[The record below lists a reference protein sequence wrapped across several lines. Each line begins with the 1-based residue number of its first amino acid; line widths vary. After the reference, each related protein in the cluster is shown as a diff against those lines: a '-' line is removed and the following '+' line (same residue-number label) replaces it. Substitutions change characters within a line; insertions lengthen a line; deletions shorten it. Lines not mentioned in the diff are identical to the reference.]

1 MPAGDTAGQL
11 HRRFEPIDKHFL
23 RRKRQAFRPR
33 RSPPFLE
40 MVSHMNLGSYRI
52 ATKVLS
58 IIVLLGLVAGA
69 ITAAGVFSLHSL
81 HEATGELAAAGDKSV
96 LSARMRQNIIALN
109 RGEFRITVDP
119 TGSNLTEAVA
129 FIDKQRAELE
139 ERLTSAEA
147 AADDA
152 QAAVLAT
159 VRSTY
164 QEYLESLQ
172 QTIALAQSSGS
183 AIAIGEAQRTL
194 LDQTMAS
201 RKKAEAVE
209 QALIANTKV
218 LNDHADSVTAEAT
231 ALYAFASKTMI
242 IGAIAGILV
251 GLGLG
256 LIVSQKGIVQ
266 PIRRM
271 VECLRGL
278 AGGNLETDIY
288 GTKRKDE
295 IGEIAATTQVFKE
308 NMIKARDLATEQ
320 EALKRQAA
328 ADQQRAMNEMADA
341 FEASVSGI
349 VGTVSSSATELEKS
363 AQGMSATAEQT
374 NRQSTAVAAAA
385 EQATANVQTVAAATE
400 ELTSSITEIGRQ
412 VAQSAA
418 VARKAVDETTR
429 TNEVVNSLSTEAE
442 AIGDVVK
449 LISEI
454 ASQTNLLA
462 LNATIEA
469 ARAGDAG
476 KGFAVVASEVKN
488 LATQTAKATDDI
500 SAKIGSIQQATEQS
514 VNAIQSIA
522 RIIDEMSQISG
533 TIAAAVEEQGAATQE
548 ISRNV
553 LQASQGTSE
562 VSSNIAGVTVAAGE
576 TGHAASQVLS
586 AAADLGKQSELLRA
600 QVTQFIATVRESA

>member
-1 MPAGDTAGQL
+1 
-11 HRRFEPIDKHFL
+11 
-23 RRKRQAFRPR
+23 
-33 RSPPFLE
+33 
-40 MVSHMNLGSYRI
+40 MNLGNYRI

-58 IIVLLGLVAGA
+58 IIVLLGLVAAG
-69 ITAAGVFSLHSL
+69 ITTAGVLSLRSL
-81 HEATGELAAAGDKSV
+81 HEAAGELATAGDKSV

-119 TGSNLTEAVA
+119 SGSNLTEAVA
-129 FIDKQRAELE
+129 FIEKQRTELE
-139 ERLTSAEA
+139 ERLASAEA
-147 AADDA
+147 AADGA
-152 QAAVLAT
+152 QVAALAT
-159 VRSTY
+159 VRSAY
-164 QEYLESLQ
+164 QDYLVSLQ
-172 QTIALAQSSGS
+172 QTIELAQRSGS
-183 AIAIGEAQRTL
+183 GITIDGAQRTL
-194 LDQTMAS
+194 LEQTMAS
-201 RKKAEAVE
+201 RQKAEAVE
-209 QALIANTKV
+209 QALVANTKV
-218 LNDHADSVTAEAT
+218 LSEHADSVTAEAT
-231 ALYAFASKTMI
+231 ALYDFASQAMI
-242 IGAIAGILV
+242 IGAVVGILV
-251 GLGLG
+251 GLALG
-256 LIVSQKGIVQ
+256 LLVSQKGIVQ

-271 VECLRGL
+271 VDCLRGL
-278 AGGNLETDIY
+278 AGGNLEIDIY
-288 GTKRKDE
+288 GTTRRDE

-308 NMIKARDLATEQ
+308 NMVKARDLAAEQ
-320 EALKRQAA
+320 EALKRRAA
-328 ADQQRAMNEMADA
+328 EEQQRAMNKMADD
-341 FEASVSGI
+341 FESSVSGI
-349 VGTVSSSATELEKS
+349 VGTVSSAATELEKS

-412 VAQSAA
+412 VAQSSA
-418 VARKAVDETTR
+418 VAQKAVEETTR
-429 TNEVVNSLSTEAE
+429 TNAVVNSLSTEAE

-500 SAKIGSIQQATEQS
+500 SAKIASIQQATGQS
-514 VNAIQSIA
+514 VTAIQSIA
-522 RIIDEMSQISG
+522 RIIDEMSQISS

-586 AAADLGKQSELLRA
+586 AAADLGKQSELLRT
-600 QVTQFIATVRESA
+600 QVSQFIATVRDSA

>member
-1 MPAGDTAGQL
+1 
-11 HRRFEPIDKHFL
+11 
-23 RRKRQAFRPR
+23 
-33 RSPPFLE
+33 
-40 MVSHMNLGSYRI
+40 MNLGSFRI

-58 IIVLLGLVAGA
+58 IIALLGLVAAGITGA
-69 ITAAGVFSLHSL
+69 GIFSLRQL
-81 HEATGELAAAGDKSV
+81 HDATAELAIASDKSV

-119 TGSNLTEAVA
+119 TGNNLTEAVA
-129 FIDKQRAELE
+129 FIDKQKAELE
-139 ERLTSAEA
+139 DRLKQAEA
-147 AADDA
+147 AADA
-152 QAAVLAT
+152 SQAEVLGS
-159 VRSTY
+159 VRSAY
-164 QEYLESLQ
+164 ADYLASLQ
-172 QTIALAQSSGS
+172 QTIDLAKASGS
-183 AIAIGEAQRTL
+183 AVSIGEAQRAL
-194 LDQTMAS
+194 LEQTMAS

-209 QALIANTKV
+209 QALVANTKV
-218 LNDHADSVTAEAT
+218 VGDHADRVTAEASD
-231 ALYAFASKTMI
+231 LYASASRLMI
-242 IGAIAGILV
+242 VGAALGILL

-256 LIVSQKGIVQ
+256 LLVSQLGIVK

-271 VECLRGL
+271 VDCLKGL
-278 AGGNLETDIY
+278 ADGRLETEIF
-288 GTKRKDE
+288 GTERKDE

-308 NMIKARDLATEQ
+308 NMVKARDLAAEQ
-320 EALKRQAA
+320 EALKQKAA
-328 ADQQRAMNEMADA
+328 EDQRIAMNKLADD
-341 FEASVSGI
+341 FESSVSGI

-385 EQATANVQTVAAATE
+385 EQATANVQTVAAAAE

-418 VARKAVDETTR
+418 VAKKAVDETTR
-429 TNEVVNSLSTEAE
+429 TNDVVVSLSSEAE

-500 SAKIGSIQQATEQS
+500 SAKIGAIQQATEQS
-514 VNAIQSIA
+514 VSAIQTIA

-562 VSSNIAGVTVAAGE
+562 VSTNIAGVTTAAGE
-576 TGHAASQVLS
+576 TGHAASQVLT

-600 QVTQFIATVRESA
+600 QVTSFIANVRDAG

>member
-1 MPAGDTAGQL
+1 MN
-11 HRRFEPIDKHFL
+11 K
-23 RRKRQAFRPR
+23 
-33 RSPPFLE
+33 
-40 MVSHMNLGSYRI
+40 MNLGNFRI
-52 ATKVLS
+52 GTKVLAV
-58 IIVLLGLVAGA
+58 ILFLGLVAGGIAGGGIVSMRLLNQATEA
-69 ITAAGVFSLHSL
+69 IEH
-81 HEATGELAAAGDKSV
+81 TGQQTLM
-96 LSARMRQNIIALN
+96 SARMRQNILALN
-109 RGEFRITVDP
+109 RGEFRLAVD
-119 TGSNLTEAVA
+119 TEGYDEAVA
-129 FIDKQRAELE
+129 FIEVQRKELL
-139 ERLTSAEA
+139 ERLGAAEA
-147 AADDA
+147 SVIEPQIAAA
-152 QAAVLAT
+152 LAGF
-159 VRSTY
+159 RSSTT
-164 QEYLESLQ
+164 EYLAMLDA
-172 QTIALAQSSGS
+172 TIALAGRNRGAQMTDSQRQMLSQVMQSRQKAS
-183 AIAIGEAQRTL
+183 AAEEAATNFTKAVTEKADRVTGEAG
-194 LDQTMAS
+194 
-201 RKKAEAVE
+201 
-209 QALIANTKV
+209 
-218 LNDHADSVTAEAT
+218 
-231 ALYAFASKTMI
+231 ALYETASQAMI
-242 IGAIAGILV
+242 VGAVLGSLI

-256 LIVSQKGIVQ
+256 LLISQMGIVR

-271 VECLRGL
+271 VDCLRGL
-278 AGGNLETDIY
+278 ADGKLETEVF
-288 GTKRKDE
+288 GTERRDE

-308 NMIKARDLATEQ
+308 NMVRARDLAAEQ
-320 EALKRQAA
+320 EALKRKAA
-328 ADQQRAMNEMADA
+328 EDQQRAMNKMADE
-341 FEASVSGI
+341 FESSVAGI
-349 VGTVSSSATELEKS
+349 VDTVSSSATELEKS

-385 EQATANVQTVAAATE
+385 EQATTNVQTVAAATE

-514 VNAIQSIA
+514 VSAIQSIA

-562 VSSNIAGVTVAAGE
+562 VSTNIAGVTTAAGE
-576 TGHAASQVLS
+576 TGHAAAQVLS
-586 AAADLGKQSELLRA
+586 AAADLGKQSEILRT
-600 QVTQFIATVRESA
+600 QVTEFIATVRQSA

>member
-1 MPAGDTAGQL
+1 
-11 HRRFEPIDKHFL
+11 
-23 RRKRQAFRPR
+23 
-33 RSPPFLE
+33 
-40 MVSHMNLGSYRI
+40 MVSNMNLGSYRI

-58 IIVLLGLVAGA
+58 IIVLLGIV
-69 ITAAGVFSLHSL
+69 AAGITTAGVLSLQSLH
-81 HEATGELAAAGDKSV
+81 HATIELGLAGDKSV
-96 LSARMRQNIIALN
+96 LSARMRQNILALN

-119 TGSNLTEAVA
+119 TGSNLTDAVA

-147 AADDA
+147 AADA
-152 QAAVLAT
+152 GGPQAAVLKT
-159 VRSTY
+159 VRDTY
-164 QEYLESLQ
+164 QAYLQSLQ
-172 QTIALAQSSGS
+172 QTIDLAQSSGS
-183 AIAIGEAQRTL
+183 AVTIGDVQRKL
-194 LDQTMAS
+194 LEQTMAS
-201 RKKAEAVE
+201 RKKADAVE

-218 LNDHADSVTAEAT
+218 LNDHADTVTAA
-231 ALYAFASKTMI
+231 ASDLYSFASQTMV
-242 IGAIAGILV
+242 IGAIAGIVV

-256 LIVSQKGIVQ
+256 LVVSQKGIVQ

-271 VECLRGL
+271 VDCLRSL
-278 AGGNLETDIY
+278 SGGNLEIDIY
-288 GTKRKDE
+288 GTARKDE

-308 NMIKARDLATEQ
+308 NMVKARDLTAEQ
-320 EALKRQAA
+320 EALKRRAA
-328 ADQQRAMNEMADA
+328 EDQQRAMNKMADE

-349 VGTVSSSATELEKS
+349 VDTVSSSATELEKS

-385 EQATANVQTVAAATE
+385 EQATTNVQTVAAAAE
-400 ELTSSITEIGRQ
+400 ELTASITEIGRQ
-412 VAQSAA
+412 VAQSSA

-429 TNEVVNSLSTEAE
+429 TNQVVTSLSMEAE

-488 LATQTAKATDDI
+488 LATQTAKATEDI
-500 SAKIGSIQQATEQS
+500 STKIGSIQQATEQS
-514 VNAIQSIA
+514 VSAIQSIA

-553 LQASQGTSE
+553 LQASQGTNE

-576 TGHAASQVLS
+576 TGHAASQVLN

-600 QVTQFIATVRESA
+600 QVGQFIASVRESA